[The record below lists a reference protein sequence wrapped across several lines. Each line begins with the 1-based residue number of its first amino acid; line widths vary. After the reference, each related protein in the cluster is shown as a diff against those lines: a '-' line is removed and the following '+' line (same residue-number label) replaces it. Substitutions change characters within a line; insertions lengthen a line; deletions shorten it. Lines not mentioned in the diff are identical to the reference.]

1 MPSFGIERELFE
13 QGYRRIAGVDEVGR
27 GALAGP
33 LCVGLVVYPPEI
45 LIGPPAAL
53 LLSVDDSKKL
63 THAARLRAS
72 EHIHRSAVCVHTAMA
87 SHRTVDRLNVNG
99 ATEYLL
105 SKIIT
110 ELSEPPDVVIMDG
123 RFAFSPGVRFIAV
136 KGGDSRSTSI
146 ASASITAKIHR
157 DAILDKFDLL
167 YPGYGFNRNK
177 GYGTLEHRESIGR
190 IGPSPVHRRSF
201 APLRDLTFPGDLFA
215 GHEDR

>member
-27 GALAGP
+27 GALAG
-33 LCVGLVVYPPEI
+33 LSAWGGGVSTEI

-53 LLSVDDSKKL
+53 LLSVNDSKKL

-87 SHRTVDRLNVNG
+87 SHRTIDRLNVNG

-123 RFAFSPGVRFIAV
+123 RFAFSPGVAL
-136 KGGDSRSTSI
+136 SR
-146 ASASITAKIHR
+146 
-157 DAILDKFDLL
+157 
-167 YPGYGFNRNK
+167 
-177 GYGTLEHRESIGR
+177 
-190 IGPSPVHRRSF
+190 
-201 APLRDLTFPGDLFA
+201 
-215 GHEDR
+215 